1 MNTTGSTLTHLQYS
15 KCDIEYSK
23 DSIHGLSPCCSLPLF
38 PKYDV
43 DKAKTVFKQ
52 NDLIDR
58 PPNMWRYKEMMPIH
72 YQDNITTLGEGYTP
86 LGKAGPLGKKLGF
99 NNRII

>member
-1 MNTTGSTLTHLQYS
+1 MNTTGSTLTHLQCS

-38 PKYDV
+38 PKYDI

-52 NDLIDR
+52 NDLIENTQRFTCLIERYIRQYPEQWIWMHDR
-58 PPNMWRYKEMMPIH
+58 WKTRPVSN
-72 YQDNITTLGEGYTP
+72 
-86 LGKAGPLGKKLGF
+86 
-99 NNRII
+99 